1 MQGHSSALK
10 LFWQSWIREYLP
22 TITTRKKWN
31 TPSHNFFAGGLLI
44 IVHKKILQS
53 NWLLE
58 RITEIHSKN
67 NVIRI
72 VKLKTK
78 LCTYTIDQQQTYVC
92 SKNH

>member
-1 MQGHSSALK
+1 M
-10 LFWQSWIREYLP
+10 
-22 TITTRKKWN
+22 
-31 TPSHNFFAGGLLI
+31 
-44 IVHKKILQS
+44 VHKKILQS

-58 RITEIHSKN
+58 RISEIHSKD

-78 LCTYTIDQQQTYVC
+78 LDTYTIDQQQTYVC